1 MVDYTNN
8 IQGWMNNDSLI
19 WLLNKASE
27 MDSIVEVGCW
37 KGRSTHALLTGCK
50 GAVYAVDHFMG
61 SDVVM
66 DLQAMKTDF
75 QVKEYVCEE
84 FLKNV
89 GMFQNLK
96 LLKMSSEE
104 ASKLFEPKS
113 VDMVFI
119 DGSHTYE
126 DVKAD
131 LESWITIPRKLICG
145 HDYWGWEGV
154 RRAVDEKFGNDAT
167 LYRMEDIWSFQWGI
181 GRQISPG

>member
-1 MVDYTNN
+1 MVGYINN
-8 IQGWMNNDSLI
+8 IQGWMNDDSLS
-19 WLLNKASE
+19 WLVNKASE
-27 MDSIVEVGCW
+27 MDSIVEIGCW

-50 GAVYAVDHFMG
+50 GIVYAVDHFMG
-61 SDVVM
+61 SQDTKDPAQM
-66 DLQAMKTDF
+66 FEKGI
-75 QVKEYVCEE
+75 CEE

-113 VDMVFI
+113 VDMVFL

-131 LESWITIPRKLICG
+131 LESWIMIPRKLICG

-154 RRAVDEKFGNDAT
+154 RKAADEKFGNDAT
-167 LYRMEDIWSFQWGI
+167 LYRKEDIWSFQIFHG
-181 GRQISPG
+181 